1 MRILPGPDEYRLS
14 AILSGGLSIFY
25 PRGRRVPPENCE
37 HDKKA
42 ENVSHGNFP
51 GLAKQLQSYLYRKPH
66 SLRREANRVS

>member
-25 PRGRRVPPENCE
+25 PTGGGVPPENCE

-51 GLAKQLQSYLYRKPH
+51 GLAQQLQSRSRLRIEAGERH
-66 SLRREANRVS
+66 SSR